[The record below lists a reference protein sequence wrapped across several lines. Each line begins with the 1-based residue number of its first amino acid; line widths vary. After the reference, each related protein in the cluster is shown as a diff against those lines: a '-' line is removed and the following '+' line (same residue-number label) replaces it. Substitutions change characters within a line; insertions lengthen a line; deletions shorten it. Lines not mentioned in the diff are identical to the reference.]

1 MVIVAWAFDLR
12 FKNLNKIIVCAS
24 LCCEAVGEAKRERN
38 SSNSCLSAEEEANI
52 KHTLREYMV
61 ASHSSKKDNE
71 MDEFDSRGDEG
82 DGMADRGRSVG
93 WRRKE
98 KS

>member
-1 MVIVAWAFDLR
+1 MWAFDLR
-12 FKNLNKIIVCAS
+12 FENLNKIIVCAS

-38 SSNSCLSAEEEANI
+38 SSNSCLSAEEE
-52 KHTLREYMV
+52 EYMV

-82 DGMADRGRSVG
+82 EGMVDRGRSVG